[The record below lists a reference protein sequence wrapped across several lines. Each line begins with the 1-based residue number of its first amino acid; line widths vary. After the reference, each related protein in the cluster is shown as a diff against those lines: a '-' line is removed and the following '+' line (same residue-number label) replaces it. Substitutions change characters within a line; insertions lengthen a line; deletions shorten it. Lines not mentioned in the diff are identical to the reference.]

1 MGSFLIRWGVT
12 AGAVAI
18 AAWLVPGI
26 YVDEPHRIWAVLVV
40 ALVLGLVN
48 AFIRPIVAF
57 LSCGCIVLTLG
68 LFTLVINALML
79 LLAEWVTV
87 ELLGMGFHV
96 DGFWNALLGS
106 VIISIVSFVASS
118 LIGKGRLEK
127 KR

>member
-1 MGSFLIRWGVT
+1 MGRFLIRWAIT
-12 AGAVAI
+12 AGAVAV

-26 YVDEPHRIWAVLVV
+26 YVDEPHRIWAVLLV

-48 AFIRPIVAF
+48 AFIRPIVAL

-87 ELLGMGFHV
+87 ELLGLGFHV

-127 KR
+127 KK